1 MRQKPK
7 KPKATQNLAKDTETP
22 KIKLKRLDVPSV
34 AKAEISRM
42 ASTLDNYIA
51 GVVAGLGIKGR
62 WSFDM
67 RKLQV
72 IVEDTDGKNKT

>member
-1 MRQKPK
+1 MKN
-7 KPKATQNLAKDTETP
+7 KPKATKNLAKDIETP
-22 KIKLKRLDVPSV
+22 KIKLKHIDIPNV
-34 AKAEISRM
+34 AKVEISRM
-42 ASTLDNYIA
+42 TSTLDNYIA

-67 RKLQV
+67 RKMQI